1 MKNLNQLL
9 FDRAHSAPQ
18 SAAYRFFEDASHVP
32 YELSFGAL
40 WEQAAAIAA
49 RMQAQ
54 GLGQEPVLLIAE
66 SQRCFVL
73 GFYACLLA
81 GKDCRAQRA
90 AAPRRAARASDAA
103 GGRRRG
109 PLRAGRLRG
118 RAGGRLGRRPRWPPS
133 TWAPGW
139 TRARTT
145 GPRAWPRRSWRR
157 PRPPSCSTPPARP
170 ATRKAWSSPTP
181 T

>member
-1 MKNLNQLL
+1 MRRTCHTNCPL
-9 FDRAHSAPQ
+9 
-18 SAAYRFFEDASHVP
+18 
-32 YELSFGAL
+32 GAL

-118 RAGGRLGRRPRWPPS
+118 RAGGRLGRRPDGRLR
-133 TWAPGW
+133 PG
-139 TRARTT
+139 RLG
-145 GPRAWPRRSWRR
+145 GPGRR
-157 PRPPSCSTPPARP
+157 
-170 ATRKAWSSPTP
+170 
-181 T
+181 